1 MIMVLNHTYYHTQ
14 ELPLLVMADQAKC
27 DGLTARRNVAVE
39 SSLQAVTAYGQQG
52 YFGALY
58 HLY

>member
-1 MIMVLNHTYYHTQ
+1 
-14 ELPLLVMADQAKC
+14 MADQAKC

-39 SSLQAVTAYGQQG
+39 SSLQAVTAYEQQD